1 MERELEHID
10 ERRQAL
16 ADFLRTRRARVTPS
30 QVGLPAGPRR
40 RTPGLRREEVAQI
53 ANVGITWYT
62 WLEQGRD
69 IHVSADVLAGIAE
82 ALQLTPDE
90 RQHLFLLAEQP
101 VPAATASDQ
110 ETISPALQRML
121 DSLDITPAF
130 VIGRRMDRVAWNTAA
145 RAVFGDIATQSGFER
160 NVVWQIMTGKDR
172 YRFVGPWE
180 EKAQRMVAEFRG
192 EYGRHIGDP
201 DFLSLIA
208 ELERVSPEFRAWWTR
223 YDLRGP
229 TDGRKDLMH
238 PQVGRLALEHIT
250 LRVPEN
256 PDLKVMIY
264 TPIDEDDTLAKL
276 RRLIEEFKLA
286 QLADAS
292 ARI

>member
-1 MERELEHID
+1 MEHELEHID

-16 ADFLRTRRARVTPS
+16 AAFLRTRRARLTPA

-69 IHVSADVLAGIAE
+69 IHVSADIVAGIAD

-101 VPAATASDQ
+101 VPASNGSGQ

-121 DSLDITPAF
+121 DSLDMSPAF
-130 VIGRRMDRVAWNTAA
+130 VLGRRWDRIAGNTAA
-145 RAVFGDIATQSGFER
+145 RAVFGDFESQSGFER
-160 NVVWQIMTGKDR
+160 NALWQILCGKDH
-172 YRFVGPWE
+172 YHFVNSWE
-180 EKAQRMVAEFRG
+180 EKAQRMVAEFRA

-208 ELERVSPEFRAWWTR
+208 ELERASAEFRVWWTR

-229 TDGRKDLMH
+229 SDGRKDFNH

-264 TPIDEDDTLAKL
+264 TPLDEDDTSAKL
-276 RRLIEEFKLA
+276 RRLLNEFTENA
-286 QLADAS
+286 TIQAAGT
-292 ARI
+292 